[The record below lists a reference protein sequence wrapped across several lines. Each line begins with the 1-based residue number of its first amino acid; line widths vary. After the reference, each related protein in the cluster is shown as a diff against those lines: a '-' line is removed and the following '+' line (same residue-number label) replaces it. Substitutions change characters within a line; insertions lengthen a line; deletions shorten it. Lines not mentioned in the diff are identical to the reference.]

1 MRRSAAPRVA
11 LGRRAQKC
19 KNRDEINSPGLS
31 SGDVLLIESQN
42 SLCSLAT
49 LASLTVYSPASQRGV
64 FATPARSPAARA
76 GSIVYLA
83 VPNRSVLC
91 SSRRRQNKTPSTSR
105 DMLGALFWRRPT
117 LARPIAVLPSGL
129 QRFTAVFGM
138 GTGGATALLSPE
150 CGTAPAVS
158 LLSQRRRREA
168 ESLGTLGRLRSIAP
182 T

>member
-1 MRRSAAPRVA
+1 MFSARV
-11 LGRRAQKC
+11 
-19 KNRDEINSPGLS
+19 
-31 SGDVLLIESQN
+31 GDVQKQKNPACFHMPGFQFWRRPID
-42 SLCSLAT
+42 
-49 LASLTVYSPASQRGV
+49 SLTPD
-64 FATPARSPAARA
+64 RSPAARA
-76 GSIVYLA
+76 GLTVYLA

-129 QRFTAVFGM
+129 QRFTSVFGM

-150 CGTAPAVS
+150 VRAGLALEP
-158 LLSQRRRREA
+158 QRQFRCVRSDAGADADLWR
-168 ESLGTLGRLRSIAP
+168 LGRLRSIAP